1 MMLGAFYLFISFPE
15 RVCVLIGHL
24 SVFGEMSAQ
33 VSWLIGKSSSFLPD
47 TELPPPWWRP
57 VGWLAFVSLASGAPT
72 WDPDLGIKD
81 NDFAMWLAFLL
92 FASCFNYFCDYF
104 MA

>member
-1 MMLGAFYLFISFPE
+1 M
-15 RVCVLIGHL
+15 LIGHL

-47 TELPPPWWRP
+47 TELPPPWRRP